1 MKAGKH
7 ILRYLRGTTRRRIRY
22 DGLSYSGLIS
32 YMDSSWADDPDDR
45 HSLSG
50 HALLLAD
57 GAITWS
63 TKRQKTVAL
72 SSTEA
77 EYMALSDGCRIVAFF
92 RSLLT
97 ELGEDMSRPTPIC
110 VDNQG
115 AIFLAVN
122 PAHDKKTKHIDIR
135 YHFVR
140 EFIENCQGEIYYIPT
155 EAQVADIMTKPLSFE
170 LHNRFSGS
178 LGLVDP

>member
-1 MKAGKH
+1 
-7 ILRYLRGTTRRRIRY
+7 
-22 DGLSYSGLIS
+22 
-32 YMDSSWADDPDDR
+32 MDSSWADDPDDR

-50 HALLLAD
+50 HALLLAN

-63 TKRQKTVAL
+63 TKHQKMVAL

-77 EYMALSDGCRIVAFF
+77 EYMALSDGCCIVAFF

-97 ELGEDMSRPTPIC
+97 KLGEDMSRPTPIC
-110 VDNQG
+110 IDNQG

-122 PAHDKKTKHIDIR
+122 PAHDKKTKHIDIC

-140 EFIENCQGEIYYIPT
+140 EFIENCQSEIYYIPT

-170 LHNRFSGS
+170 LHNCFSGS